1 MTRLR
6 VAVLLLFSV
15 LAFFVLGLWV
25 GVREGSKLA
34 LLVEQAPRGV
44 IALKL
49 LSAARDGKPERI
61 KNILEL
67 YVDQGLV
74 GAHDYLQSP
83 LRPFFESPVRPY
95 LGLLWE
101 LDPNS
106 YIEQYAIELANY
118 RKNNPS
124 PIPAYLAEL

>member
-95 LGLLWE
+95 QIGRASCRE
-101 LDPNS
+101 
-106 YIEQYAIELANY
+106 
-118 RKNNPS
+118 RV
-124 PIPAYLAEL
+124 